1 MLYRVHF
8 TKVGFEFTALV
19 MIDTDCICS
28 CKSNYHAITTVH
40 YIDQDK
46 FLSSANLRINM
57 MQGAEHI
64 SIMKKMQIILIEFP
78 STIFCLLTIAIN
90 ISIVVIVS
98 IFVIISIS
106 VIIYVTV
113 LIGIVVIVAIILIR
127 KLNIIWRERICNFV
141 LVHHIVHIFVYGHS

>member
-1 MLYRVHF
+1 MF
-8 TKVGFEFTALV
+8 
-19 MIDTDCICS
+19 
-28 CKSNYHAITTVH
+28 
-40 YIDQDK
+40 
-46 FLSSANLRINM
+46 NLRINM

-98 IFVIISIS
+98 IS

-113 LIGIVVIVAIILIR
+113 LIGIVVIVAIV
-127 KLNIIWRERICNFV
+127 IIVFAT
-141 LVHHIVHIFVYGHS
+141 F